1 MIYVTKYNSPIG
13 EILLASMD
21 DKIIGLWFL
30 GQKYFFNHIKEEIIE
45 EETEV
50 LRSAKKWLDDYFLGK
65 KPSIKDIPLNPNGS
79 SFQKRVWRILCDI
92 PYGET
97 ITYKKIANK
106 ITEEIGMSMS
116 AQAVG
121 GAVGHNPISII
132 IPCHRVVGKNGTLTG
147 YAGGLDK
154 KEWLL
159 NHEKNIRR
167 CKWCNIK
174 NPLYIKYHDTLWGK
188 LNLEEDYLFSMFIL
202 EMFQAGLSWEC
213 VLNKSGA
220 FLEAYDYFDIDKI
233 CLYDE
238 AKINE
243 LLNNKNIIRNKRNI
257 EASIHNAKIIRQIK
271 KEEGSFRNYLKK
283 FTNEKVIVEIGKT
296 TNDLSDSISNDLRK
310 RGMKFVGSTTIYA
323 YLQAIGIIYSH
334 DEECFL
340 YHGNP

>member
-121 GAVGHNPISII
+121 GAVGRNPISII

-147 YAGGLDK
+147 YAGRK
-154 KEWLL
+154 KKTQLYPY
-159 NHEKNIRR
+159 EKNVKLEIKPEESSSAQAYSSAFPQSRHSVRR
-167 CKWCNIK
+167 RKKTPRARDAAIFAF
-174 NPLYIKYHDTLWGK
+174 GAGVSA
-188 LNLEEDYLFSMFIL
+188 LFCTVIYY
-202 EMFQAGLSWEC
+202 
-213 VLNKSGA
+213 SGI
-220 FLEAYDYFDIDKI
+220 FL
-233 CLYDE
+233 
-238 AKINE
+238 
-243 LLNNKNIIRNKRNI
+243 
-257 EASIHNAKIIRQIK
+257 
-271 KEEGSFRNYLKK
+271 
-283 FTNEKVIVEIGKT
+283 
-296 TNDLSDSISNDLRK
+296 
-310 RGMKFVGSTTIYA
+310 
-323 YLQAIGIIYSH
+323 
-334 DEECFL
+334 
-340 YHGNP
+340 